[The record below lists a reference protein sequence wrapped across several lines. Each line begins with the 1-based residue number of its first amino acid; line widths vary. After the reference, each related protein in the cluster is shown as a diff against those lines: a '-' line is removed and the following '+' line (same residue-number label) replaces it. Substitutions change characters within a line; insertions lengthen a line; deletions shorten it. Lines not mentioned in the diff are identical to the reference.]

1 MTPISRPEESIP
13 SSNPKD
19 ALSSIAI
26 PSSIPKTSPKD
37 SVESHS
43 TDQLSSTPLV
53 GRADIPTL
61 PAPASTH
68 LSISEVFRTW
78 TATMRDFKNVLKASA
93 LSDLDTR
100 KQFNELS
107 LNQALGFLEVLKEK
121 EHLINNLD
129 QIVKAKEDEFVSL
142 LSSMGDLSQGLE
154 KEIKKI
160 NAGNKTEEAQHKK
173 IADAYQTC
181 LDKIKKLG
189 AEDLGNGHYSIPP
202 GQEKKYSQA
211 IKEYQKALSS
221 FNEYWGSRFE
231 QIASY
236 NSAAESYNQH
246 AGEANLLAKAFIL
259 DNNLSDFLQQNGI
272 NFPELAPAQQ
282 RDLSNSLRKIKDIGI
297 AAGGSS
303 VYIQPLPAYMTEPS
317 QLSLPNLP
325 PTSINEVLKADIS
338 TPLHDQLYESAI
350 APLNNAL
357 LRYNFYMSFAAS
369 DNVDAKDEAN
379 EKKLSLFKKEE
390 KEYTKQVKKALIALN
405 RNLESSLA
413 LQRVELDRKDIQTL
427 MGSRLIKIALLNEE
441 VGNDSKKDEAL
452 AEQLTQQLL
461 FLSLGLLSNLSI
473 HSLLPGMGL
482 LADEIDSLPKE
493 SPAFTLLFAVSLA
506 NRICENIHSK
516 LTGEVVKKYLSSLP
530 EPAHLPPKVL
540 SRVEAALNIGQL
552 MIASKLLEES
562 LGFTGLL
569 PSFLSSSFPPLDV
582 DQIAGKATEEDSK
595 TKSQLLEK
603 LHNHFISQGYP
614 EDKAAFL
621 AQGAAEINAKTLLA
635 PPVLSRISEQTIDL
649 NLLHTSLGMELALI
663 HSLPLPE
670 AQRLSNHSLALTF
683 EQGPFHSSEQ
693 FHSSLKSNLADLGV
707 PDSREIALALPLYP
721 LLGDR
726 LIYNS
731 DPEPSLAAIGHRVD
745 QLLPQLHRELRK
757 EIALEIKKT
766 VVGASPPFLDLTH
779 IFQQEVSRLKKGDD
793 ARLTEALHSTFIES
807 IKTMTSF
814 PEFALKLLD
823 PAHQYLNAT
832 SLIYRKNDKTHRGD
846 IPI

>member
-1 MTPISRPEESIP
+1 MTPISKPEESVP
-13 SSNPKD
+13 SSTPEN
-19 ALSSIAI
+19 ALSSMTL

-37 SVESHS
+37 TVESHS
-43 TDQLSSTPLV
+43 TDQLSSTSFA

-61 PAPASTH
+61 SAPASTH
-68 LSISEVFRTW
+68 LSISEMFRTW

-100 KQFNELS
+100 KQLNELS

-121 EHLINNLD
+121 ENLIANLD
-129 QIVKAKEDEFVSL
+129 QIVKGKEDEFISL
-142 LSSMGDLSQGLE
+142 LSPMSDLPKELQ

-160 NAGNKTEEAQHKK
+160 NAGNKTEQAQHEK

-181 LDKIKKLG
+181 LDKIKDLG

-202 GQEKKYSQA
+202 GQEKKYSKA

-221 FNEYWGSRFE
+221 FNQYWEPRFE

-236 NSAAESYNQH
+236 NSAAESYNQQ

-259 DNNLSDFLQQNGI
+259 DNNLSEFLQQNGTSS
-272 NFPELAPAQQ
+272 PELPPAQQ
-282 RDLSNSLRKIKDIGI
+282 RDISNSLKKIKEIGI
-297 AAGGSS
+297 AADGSS
-303 VYIQPLPAYMTEPS
+303 VHIEPLPAYMTEPS
-317 QLSLPNLP
+317 QIALPDLP
-325 PTSINEVLKADIS
+325 PTSIDELLKADIS
-338 TPLHDQLYESAI
+338 APLRDQIYESAI

-357 LRYNFYMSFAAS
+357 VRYNLYMSFAAS

-379 EKKLSLFKKEE
+379 DKKLSLFKKEE

-413 LQRVELDRKDIQTL
+413 LQRIELDRKDIQTL

-452 AEQLTQQLL
+452 TEKLTQKLL

-473 HSLLPGMGL
+473 HSLLPGIGL

-516 LTGEVVKKYLSSLP
+516 LTGEVVKKFISSLP
-530 EPAHLPPKVL
+530 ESADFPPDAL
-540 SRVEAALNIGQL
+540 SRVEAALNVGQL

-562 LGFTGLL
+562 LGLTGLL
-569 PSFLSSSFPPLDV
+569 PSFLSSSFPSLDV
-582 DQIAGKATEEDSK
+582 DKIAGEATEEDSK
-595 TKSQLLEK
+595 TKAYLLEK
-603 LHNHFISQGYP
+603 LHTHFMSQGYP
-614 EDKAAFL
+614 EDKAVFL

-635 PPVLSRISEQTIDL
+635 PPILSRISEKTIDL
-649 NLLHTSLGMELALI
+649 NLLQTSLGMELALI

-670 AQRLSNHSLALTF
+670 AQRLSNRALALTC

-693 FHSSLKSNLADLGV
+693 FRSSLKPNLADLGV
-707 PDSREIALALPLYP
+707 PDSGEIALALPLYP

-726 LIYNS
+726 LTYSS

-745 QLLPQLHRELRK
+745 QLLPQLNHELRK
-757 EIALEIKKT
+757 EIAVEITKT
-766 VVGASPPFLDLTH
+766 LVSTSPPFLDLTH

-793 ARLTEALHSTFIES
+793 AKLTEALHATFIES

-832 SLIYRKNDKTHRGD
+832 SLIYRKNDKPHRGD